1 RMMQGLVLSH
11 AAPLYGRARVMLD
24 LAGLSPAHL
33 HAAFGRLSP
42 AAVVEHWAAFGG
54 VPRYW
59 ELASERRGSARDRVL
74 ALALDPLGP
83 RYTERD
89 RLLPEEPP
97 PAVELRPVL
106 DAIGSGAH
114 RLSEVASRLGRPATS
129 LAHAL
134 DRLIGMG
141 LVQREV
147 PFGESTKGGK
157 RSLY

>member
-1 RMMQGLVLSH
+1 
-11 AAPLYGRARVMLD
+11 
-24 LAGLSPAHL
+24 
-33 HAAFGRLSP
+33 
-42 AAVVEHWAAFGG
+42 
-54 VPRYW
+54 
-59 ELASERRGSARDRVL
+59 
-74 ALALDPLGP
+74 
-83 RYTERD
+83 
-89 RLLPEEPP
+89 

-141 LVQREV
+141 LVQRGV

-157 RSLY
+157 RSLYKIDDPVRPRWFRVVAPNRGAWTAGTRASRNAVLDEHWDLLVGQAWEDLCRRGVPTMRGPLARRGPWRRPSRYWHGGEPEWDLVADAI